1 MKPKAEGKIGEIDAC
16 DYLKGK
22 GYEILEQNFKNNI
35 GEIDIICRKDDRMIF
50 VEVKTRSTCKFGV
63 GGFAV
68 DETKMQKI
76 RLVAT
81 SYLKKKKLFECKMR
95 FDVIEI
101 VYNKIR
107 HIENAF

>member
-1 MKPKAEGKIGEIDAC
+1 MLPKVEGKKGELNAC

-22 GYEILEQNFKNNI
+22 GYEILEQNFKNKI
-35 GEIDIICRKDDRMIF
+35 GEIDIICRKNDRIIF
-50 VEVKTRSTCKFGV
+50 VEVKTRSTARFGV
-63 GGFAV
+63 GSFAV
-68 DETKMQKI
+68 NEEKMRKI

-81 SYLKKKKLFECKMR
+81 AYLKKKKCFECKMG

-101 VYNKIR
+101 SNNQIR